1 MVARTCA
8 PFEHTSCGSRS
19 GTVPRVNQRHLCYKS
34 FCHKST
40 STTVDGSDVAESG
53 GQAMPL
59 TRSTGGRSHTLSKR
73 LPPPLVG
80 TRLPGIDGCV

>member
-19 GTVPRVNQRHLCYKS
+19 GTVPRVNQKHFCYKS

-40 STTVDGSDVAESG
+40 SMTGDGSDEAESG
-53 GQAMPL
+53 GQVVPPI
-59 TRSTGGRSHTLSKR
+59 RSTGGRSRTLSKN
-73 LPPPLVG
+73 LPPPSVG
-80 TRLPGIDGCV
+80 TRLLGIDGRV